1 MAPGQ
6 VPDALPPDLL
16 ERGGLGVTVGFVR
29 YAKGG
34 DADGACRMRVE
45 NGFLPLGGGLELE
58 SLRLESLAHLLAS
71 KIQLHLQ
78 AHGWGAPRPGDGDPT
93 SGEGSPL

>member
-1 MAPGQ
+1 
-6 VPDALPPDLL
+6 VTPDSIPPDLL
-16 ERGGLGVTVGFVR
+16 ERGGLGVTVGFLR

-34 DADGACRMRVE
+34 GDGGACRMRVE

-58 SLRLESLAHLLAS
+58 SLRLESLAHVLAC
-71 KIQLHLQ
+71 KIQLHIQ
-78 AHGWGAPRPGDGDPT
+78 AHGWGPGRPGDGEPT